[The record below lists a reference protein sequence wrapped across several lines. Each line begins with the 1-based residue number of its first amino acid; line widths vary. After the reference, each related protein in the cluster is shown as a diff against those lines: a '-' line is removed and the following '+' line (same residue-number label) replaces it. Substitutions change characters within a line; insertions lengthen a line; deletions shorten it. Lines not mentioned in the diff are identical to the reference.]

1 MILDFRHFLHFYHSL
16 FSSSMVLALN
26 LQVRLSVS
34 NHICKIKFT
43 DTKVFNI
50 FPLYI
55 HLCQEVFIKSFSPIS
70 NNDNCYNLPGSGVT
84 LHVIDCGEGDAKLG
98 SLPVVRHRC
107 VLESLGPQYFV
118 RHVRRPHL
126 GKIS

>member
-43 DTKVFNI
+43 NTKVFNI

-55 HLCQEVFIKSFSPIS
+55 HHHQVFIKSFSPIS
-70 NNDNCYNLPGSGVT
+70 KNDNCYNLPRSGVT

-118 RHVRRPHL
+118 WHVRRPHL